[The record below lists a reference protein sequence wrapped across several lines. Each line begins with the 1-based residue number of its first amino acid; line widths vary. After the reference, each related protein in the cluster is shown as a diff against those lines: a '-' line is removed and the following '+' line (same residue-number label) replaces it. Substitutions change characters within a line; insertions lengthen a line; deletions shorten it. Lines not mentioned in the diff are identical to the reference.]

1 VTRFNQLIRIL
12 RGIRKV
18 VPFPVPKWASEF
30 VKQQQRIRKETDLQ
44 LLYFPAFTDNQT
56 YTDHYY
62 RMIWYLNPIIDR
74 ISQITVLYD
83 GITLSLTAFP
93 DYLDPNIKEFEH
105 RFADKIQY
113 VNVNDTEIA
122 TKISKQADLV
132 MLWQSDTNN
141 ADYIPDTP
149 LKSLVQNKFIRRI
162 DPVTEQYS
170 GSIYLYT
177 SSDIGSQAQ
186 EVADSKAKFNQMVQE
201 LSSET
206 VYIFGTGPNLQQ
218 VNDYDF
224 SDGMCIACNSMV
236 KNKELMHRLNPPLI
250 AMADP
255 IFHAGCSSYA
265 GEFRKYLMESMD
277 TFDSYLV
284 VPMRDYRLY
293 MANLPAKYQDKIIGV
308 PFVMRP
314 DPNLDLTQQ
323 FDVSTTANV
332 MTLFLLPLACTL
344 GKSIYMA
351 GFDGRPLDEDDYFWK
366 HDPKSQIV
374 DKMADIKQAHPGFF
388 AIDYNDYYMEH
399 IKVTDHWLAAAKA
412 RGHNLFNLTPS
423 YVPAIQ
429 NHAKQVDLSQV

>member
-1 VTRFNQLIRIL
+1 MTRFNQLIRIL

-18 VPFPVPKWASEF
+18 VPFPIPKWASEF
-30 VKQQQRIRKETDLQ
+30 VKQQQKITKETDLH
-44 LLYFPAFTDNQT
+44 LLYFPTFTDNQT

-62 RMIWYLNPIIDR
+62 RMVWYLNPIVDR
-74 ISQITVLYD
+74 ISQITFLYGD
-83 GITLSLTAFP
+83 SPLILEAFP
-93 DYLDPNIKEFEH
+93 DYLDPKIKDFEH
-105 RFADKIQY
+105 HFADKITY
-113 VNVNDTEIA
+113 VNAKNTDTVTQI
-122 TKISKQADLV
+122 TTQADLV

-141 ADYIPDTP
+141 ADYIPNTP
-149 LKSLVQNKFIRRI
+149 LKPLVQNKLIRRI
-162 DPVTEQYS
+162 DPINEQYS

-186 EVADSKAKFNQMVQE
+186 ELAASKAKFNQMVQE
-201 LSSET
+201 LSTDT

-218 VNDYDF
+218 VSDYDF
-224 SDGMCIACNSMV
+224 GDGMCIACNSMV
-236 KNKELMHRLNPPLI
+236 KNKELMRRLNPPLI

-265 GEFRKYLMESMD
+265 GEFRKYLIESMD

-293 MANLPAKYQDKIIGV
+293 MANLPPKYQDKIIGI
-308 PFVMRP
+308 PFLTRTV
-314 DPNLDLTQQ
+314 PNLDLTQQ
-323 FDVSTTANV
+323 FNVSTTANV

-399 IKVTDHWLAAAKA
+399 INITDKWLTAAKA
-412 RGHNLFNLTPS
+412 QGHHLYNLTPS
-423 YVPAIQ
+423 HVPGIQ
-429 NHAKQVDLSQV
+429 NHAEHVDLSQA

>member
-1 VTRFNQLIRIL
+1 MTRFNQLIRIL

-18 VPFPVPKWASEF
+18 VPFPIPKWASEF
-30 VKQQQRIRKETDLQ
+30 VKQQQKITKETDLH
-44 LLYFPAFTDNQT
+44 LLYFPTFKDNQT

-62 RMIWYLNPIIDR
+62 RMVWYLNPIVDR
-74 ISQITVLYD
+74 ISQITFLYGD
-83 GITLSLTAFP
+83 SPLRLEAFP
-93 DYLDPNIKEFEH
+93 DYLDPKIKDLEH
-105 RFADKIQY
+105 HFADKITY
-113 VNVNDTEIA
+113 VNGKDTDTVVQI
-122 TKISKQADLV
+122 TDQADLV
-132 MLWQSDTNN
+132 MLWQSDINN

-149 LKSLVQNKFIRRI
+149 LKPLVQNKLIRRI
-162 DPVTEQYS
+162 DPINEQYS

-186 EVADSKAKFNQMVQE
+186 ELADSKDRFSQMVQE
-201 LSSET
+201 LST
-206 VYIFGTGPNLQQ
+206 DTIYIFGTGPNLQQ
-218 VNDYDF
+218 VSDYDF
-224 SDGMCIACNSMV
+224 GDGMCIACNSMV

-265 GEFRKYLMESMD
+265 GEFRKYLIESMD

-293 MANLPAKYQDKIIGV
+293 MANLPQKYQDKIIGI
-308 PFVMRP
+308 PFLTHTE
-314 DPNLDLTQQ
+314 PNLDLTQQ
-323 FDVSTTANV
+323 FNVSTTANV

-399 IKVTDHWLAAAKA
+399 INITDKWLAAAKA
-412 RGHNLFNLTPS
+412 RGHNLYNLTPS
-423 YVPAIQ
+423 HVPAIQ
-429 NHAKQVDLSQV
+429 NHAEQVDLSQA